1 MGEDDGGGVV
11 EQSADA
17 LTGRGWWQAE
27 QIESEPEPAWLGV
40 GEYHGENYGFRG
52 LAVEAGVRG

>member
-40 GEYHGENYGFRG
+40 GEYHGEN
-52 LAVEAGVRG
+52 